1 MGNRSVEFGSVPADS
16 ELVKLMRSEQMAQEI
31 STVNGGVRKT
41 LMNLE
46 KLASSE
52 SEMVQLQRKTIYVQ

>member
-16 ELVKLMRSEQMAQEI
+16 ELVKLMRSEQVAQEI

-52 SEMVQLQRKTIYVQ
+52 SEMVQL